1 MLPPISDPL
10 SPPNIATQPAATQ
23 PTKGIVLRVGAA
35 LAPIDVPTKRPVP
48 SALPIALMH
57 ASLFRAAVMSPLVV
71 ELNQAVSQSMIY
83 G

>member
-35 LAPIDVPTKRPVP
+35 LAPIDVPTKRPVHFAAP
-48 SALPIALMH
+48 TASMQ
-57 ASLFRAAVMSPLVV
+57 ASLFRAEVISSACC
-71 ELNQAVSQSMIY
+71 
-83 G
+83 